1 MRHRLCFTAL
11 LLIPQLLV
19 AQGRGRG
26 GGSGANAN
34 APVTT
39 TLLAP
44 ARVWDGT
51 NTKPHEG
58 WAVLVRGTQITAVG
72 PRASITAP
80 ADATTIELPNTT
92 LMPGMIEA
100 HSHMLLHPYNETAWN
115 DQVLHEPEA
124 LRVARAVN
132 HARATLMAGFTT
144 VRDLGTEG
152 AGYADVGLKLAIAQG
167 IIPGPRMFVV
177 TRAIVSTGEYGPKG
191 FTTEYADLIPQGAEE
206 ADGVDGISKVVRDQ
220 MKHGADWIK
229 IYADYGYGP
238 NGETRPGFTQDE
250 MNLIVSIANT
260 AGRQVAAHAST
271 EEGMR
276 RAILAGV
283 KTIEHGDNGTPAVF
297 KLMKEHG
304 TCLVPTVAAG
314 ESLSEQRDTNFKMPT
329 SLPLPASLQR
339 KQASLKA
346 ALDAGVTICS
356 GSDVGV
362 FTHGDEGKEL
372 QLMVLLGMK
381 PIDALVAA
389 TSADA
394 TMLGMQDR
402 IGSVKVGFFADLIA
416 VDGDPTTDIN
426 AVRNVK
432 FVMKNGMVYKQ

>member
-1 MRHRLCFTAL
+1 
-11 LLIPQLLV
+11 
-19 AQGRGRG
+19 
-26 GGSGANAN
+26 
-34 APVTT
+34 
-39 TLLAP
+39 
-44 ARVWDGT
+44 
-51 NTKPHEG
+51 
-58 WAVLVRGTQITAVG
+58 
-72 PRASITAP
+72 
-80 ADATTIELPNTT
+80 
-92 LMPGMIEA
+92 
-100 HSHMLLHPYNETAWN
+100 
-115 DQVLHEPEA
+115 
-124 LRVARAVN
+124 
-132 HARATLMAGFTT
+132 
-144 VRDLGTEG
+144 
-152 AGYADVGLKLAIAQG
+152 
-167 IIPGPRMFVV
+167 
-177 TRAIVSTGEYGPKG
+177 
-191 FTTEYADLIPQGAEE
+191 
-206 ADGVDGISKVVRDQ
+206 